1 MDGGDKGLKRFFDL
15 IISITLLLI
24 FSPIIGAVAI
34 LVRIKLGSPIIYKQ
48 LRPGIHEK
56 PFHIYKFRSMTN
68 ERDSNGQLL
77 PDHLRLTSFGR
88 FLRKYSLD
96 ELVQLINVVKGDISI
111 VGPRPLLMDYLPL
124 YNSEQS
130 KRHNV
135 KPGITGWAQVNGRN
149 SISWEE
155 KFKLDIWYVENQ
167 SLILD
172 LTILYLT
179 VIKVIKSE
187 GIQSDNQ
194 VTMPFFTGSIN
205 NKNHNSSTF

>member
-1 MDGGDKGLKRFFDL
+1 LKRFFDL
-15 IISITLLLI
+15 IISISLLLI

-34 LVRIKLGSPIIYKQ
+34 LVRVKLGSPIIYKQ

-56 PFHIYKFRSMTN
+56 PFYIYKFRSMTN
-68 ERDSNGQLL
+68 ERGSNGQLL

-111 VGPRPLLMDYLPL
+111 VGPRPLLMEYLPL

-155 KFKLDIWYVENQ
+155 KFNLDIWYVENQ

-194 VTMPFFTGSIN
+194 VTMPFFTGSMN
-205 NKNHNSSTF
+205 NKNHNSSIF